1 MEEKGPQGNRQLAV
15 AWRIGVEVQW
25 TPTRQKEEM
34 GRRTWLDPSPA
45 HVTKPDPEP
54 TSNLCMTAEGKG
66 NERGERGGREGRVRL
81 YPEGGE

>member
-1 MEEKGPQGNRQLAV
+1 MEEKRAKGNRQLAV

-25 TPTRQKEEM
+25 TWTPTRQKGEM

-66 NERGERGGREGRVRL
+66 NERREERGERRREK
-81 YPEGGE
+81 EE